1 MKMDRNTETVQVC
14 LPVYNGSLYV
24 RDTIKTLLNQTYS
37 NLEILVLDD
46 ASTDDTYT
54 ILSELAA
61 QDTRLSLHRN
71 EQNMGILFSRNRL
84 FELADARFIALADAD
99 DLFESN
105 RIEDQLAYL
114 KKHDL
119 GMVSCAYSTFGEREF
134 DFFPPEKHD
143 VIHAYML
150 LYNVISNPG
159 VLLDRS
165 KVMLEDVL
173 VDQAYRGAA
182 DYDCWLRL
190 LSKTQVGCIP
200 KKLMRYRIH
209 KDQESTENFIRQ
221 QDSHLRILEREY
233 QKLGLS
239 YDKEAL
245 KVLVWPHI
253 YGDGLDENKLL
264 RISKYVKLML
274 GDISSSSLPENKALS
289 FALDIRYK
297 GVSRRYGWKGFYF
310 YIKYSGFRNFFSGKR
325 FGLSFLYDCF
335 MRKL

>member
-1 MKMDRNTETVQVC
+1 MEMDRNTETVQVC

-105 RIEDQLAYL
+105 RIEEQLAYL

-165 KVMLEDVL
+165 KMTLEDVL
-173 VDQAYRGAA
+173 VDPAYRGAA

-209 KDQESTENFIRQ
+209 KGQESTENFTRQ

-253 YGDGLDENKLL
+253 YGDGLDDNQLMKVGQ
-264 RISKYVKLML
+264 YVKRML
-274 GDISSSSLPENKALS
+274 ADILSCSLCEKKSLI

-297 GVSRRYGWKGFYF
+297 GISRRYGVKGFYL
-310 YIKYSGFRNFFSGKR
+310 YIKNSGMNRLLSGKNM
-325 FGLSFLYDCF
+325 GLNFIYDCF
-335 MRKL
+335 FR